1 MTSFFF
7 TDNNSLRND
16 VWNLAIIFGDDE
28 KCGDNHFLQSYK
40 LPSSSWKTRNM
51 MINHTKRL
59 KFTWTVRGDE
69 KNVNEK
75 KQSQSASFP
84 QGFHVYTW
92 RIPWFLI
99 DDLNMVDF
107 PRLRSSNLNEWI
119 FPFKWAG
126 WWFQPLWKILVNWD
140 DYSQYMEKMF
150 QSTNQWV

>member
-1 MTSFFF
+1 MEREKYACMRDAVASVGRFWLTSGFWVCTIYLGYDQFFF

-69 KNVNEK
+69 KKCQWK
-75 KQSQSASFP
+75 KTVPKCIISP
-84 QGFHVYTW
+84 
-92 RIPWFLI
+92 RIPRLHME
-99 DDLNMVDF
+99 NPMVSHQWSEHGGF
-107 PRLRSSNLNEWI
+107 STS
-119 FPFKWAG
+119 
-126 WWFQPLWKILVNWD
+126 KIL
-140 DYSQYMEKMF
+140 
-150 QSTNQWV
+150 